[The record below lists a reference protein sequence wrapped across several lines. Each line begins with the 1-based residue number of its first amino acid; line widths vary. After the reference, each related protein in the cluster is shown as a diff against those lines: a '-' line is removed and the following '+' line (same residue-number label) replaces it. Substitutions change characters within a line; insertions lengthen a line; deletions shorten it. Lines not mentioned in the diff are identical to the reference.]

1 MRLRIKEICKEK
13 GMQMDLLAKAVD
25 VHRVSMSLISS
36 GKMNTT
42 LDTLQKIADALGVP
56 ITELFEDETKNSFL
70 CPHCGKKITI
80 AKED

>member
-25 VHRVSMSLISS
+25 VHRVSISLISS
-36 GKMNTT
+36 GKINPS
-42 LDTLQKIADALGVP
+42 LKTLQEIAKALDVP

-70 CPHCGKKITI
+70 CPHCGKRITI
-80 AKED
+80 KAE